1 MKGTV
6 NYRYIGNGASLAGIP
21 TRDLTELEAKE
32 YGVGLLL
39 ASGLYR
45 KDTRRDVN
53 EDVTAG
59 VFEDFDETEVTN
71 DSGY

>member
-6 NYRYIGNGASLAGIP
+6 HYRYIGNGASLAGIP

-45 KDTRRDVN
+45 KDTRRD
-53 EDVTAG
+53 EAIG
-59 VFEDFDETEVTN
+59 FFEDFDETEVTN